1 MPTVLRI
8 GGLRVL
14 VRTNDHPPPHVHVED
29 GMKRNDAKFELNRL
43 GGSVVLKENR
53 GFSDH
58 ETRKIAR
65 ELLPHLNMLLN
76 AWENI
81 HGSA

>member
-1 MPTVLRI
+1 
-8 GGLRVL
+8 
-14 VRTNDHPPPHVHVED
+14 
-29 GMKRNDAKFELNRL
+29 MKRNDAKFELNRL